1 MENNYQSEVMVHYK
15 TLYAGTIDLLCG
27 VPEIPNEL
35 EFNEE
40 SHKYTLNGKEL
51 PSVTKLLDDGTYKDV
66 DPVIL
71 QRACQRGH
79 EIHKEIENYFK
90 KGELGDTKEFYEAIS
105 LIKNNKELLQEPSIV
120 DFKTY
125 KQATQKNKDKCLK
138 QEKMYGKA
146 VKEQTGVEIKN
157 YIMIHLP
164 KDQKGKLI
172 ILERND
178 DLSIE

>member
-15 TLYAGTIDLLCG
+15 NLYAGTIDLLCG
-27 VPEIPNEL
+27 VPTITTEL

-40 SHKYTLNGKEL
+40 SHKYTLHGKEL

-71 QRACQRGH
+71 QRACKRGH

-90 KGELGDTKEFYEAIS
+90 KGELGDTKEFYEAID
-105 LIKNNKELLQEPSIV
+105 IIEKNKKLLQEPSII

-125 KQATQKNKDKCLK
+125 KEATKKNKDKCLK

-146 VKEQTGVEIKN
+146 IKELTGVEIKN

-164 KDQKGKLI
+164 KDRDGKLI
-172 ILERND
+172 KLGGNNE
-178 DLSIE
+178 

>member
-1 MENNYQSEVMVHYK
+1 MDNNYQSEVMVHYK
-15 TLYAGTIDLLCG
+15 NLYAGTIDLLCG
-27 VPEIPNEL
+27 VPNITTKL

-40 SHKYTLNGKEL
+40 THTYTLNGKTL
-51 PSVTKLLDDGTYKDV
+51 PSVTKLLDDGTYKNV
-66 DPVIL
+66 DPMIL
-71 QRACQRGH
+71 QKACERGH

-90 KGELGDTKEFYEAIS
+90 KGELGNTIEFYEAIS
-105 LIKNNKELLQEPSIV
+105 LIKENKELLQKPSII

-125 KQATQKNKDKCLK
+125 KQVTKHNKEKCLK

-146 VKEQTGVEIKN
+146 VKEITGVEIEN

-172 ILERND
+172 ILGGKNE
-178 DLSIE
+178 